1 MIISKNALS
10 RRTVL
15 RGLGAT
21 LALPLLDSMVPVFTA
36 VVKTA
41 GAPTNRFGVMYVPN
55 GMIMQNWSP
64 IGEGANFEF
73 NSTMLPLAPFRN
85 QLTVVSGLNCNVP
98 TSVRAGDGVHAR
110 ASTRFL
116 TDIYPKITPSGGAVQ
131 AGVSLDQ
138 ILGKQLGKYT
148 QLSSLELAIES
159 TQSAGACDQGYA
171 CDYTSTIAWAG
182 DETPLPMENNPRA
195 VFERLFGDTNS
206 TDPSAR
212 LARIQQDRSILD
224 SVTKELTSLQ
234 SSLGQNDRAKL
245 TDYLDAVRDIERRI
259 QKAEEQRDQELPLVA
274 HPAGIPNNYDDHAK
288 LMCDLMVL
296 AYQCDL
302 TRVATFMMGREFSGM
317 TYPFI
322 GVPDAHHPISHH
334 QNEPE
339 KVAKVAKINHYHV
352 TLFAYLLDKLRST
365 PDGDGSLLDHVTMVY
380 GAGMA
385 DSNRHAPNDIPIVLA
400 GGGAGTL
407 KGGRAIRF
415 PQEQK
420 TPLANLHLSLLD
432 KFGVRM
438 DRFGDS
444 TGKLDDRQLFGI

>member
-1 MIISKNALS
+1 MIISKKALS

-21 LALPLLDSMVPVFTA
+21 LALPLLDSMVPAFTA
-36 VVKTA
+36 VARTA
-41 GAPTNRFGVMYVPN
+41 AAPTNRFGVMYVPN

-64 IGEGANFEF
+64 IGEGSNFEF
-73 NSTMLPLAPFRN
+73 NSTMMPLAPFRSH
-85 QLTVVSGLNCNVP
+85 LVVVSGLNCNPPEGVG
-98 TSVRAGDGVHAR
+98 AGNGVHAR

-131 AGVSLDQ
+131 AGVSMDQ
-138 ILGKQLGKYT
+138 VLAKELGRYT
-148 QLSSLELAIES
+148 QLASLELAIES

-171 CDYTSTIAWAG
+171 CDYTSTISWAG
-182 DETPLPMENNPRA
+182 DATPLPMENNPRA
-195 VFERLFGDTNS
+195 VFERLFGDTDS
-206 TDPSAR
+206 TNPSAR
-212 LARIQQDRSILD
+212 LSRIRADRSILD
-224 SVTKELTSLQ
+224 SVTKELASLETSLPQ
-234 SSLGQNDRAKL
+234 ADRAKL
-245 TDYLDAVRDIERRI
+245 GEYFDAIRDIERRI
-259 QKAEEQRDQELPLVA
+259 QKAGEQQDRELPLVT
-274 HPAGIPNNYDDHAK
+274 HPEGIPANYDDHAK

-334 QNEPE
+334 QREPE
-339 KVAKVAKINHYHV
+339 KVAKVAKINLYHV
-352 TLFAYLLDKLRST
+352 TLFAYLLDKLRAT

-385 DSNRHAPNDIPIVLA
+385 DSNAHAPLDIPIVLA

-415 PQEQK
+415 PAEAK
-420 TPLANLHLSLLD
+420 TPLANLHMSLLD
-432 KFGVRM
+432 KFGTRV
-438 DRFGDS
+438 DHFGDG
-444 TGKLDDRQLFGI
+444 TGKLDDRQLFGL

>member
-1 MIISKNALS
+1 MIMSKKALS

-21 LALPLLDSMVPVFTA
+21 LALPLLDSMLPAFTA
-36 VVKTA
+36 VAKTA
-41 GAPTNRFGVMYVPN
+41 AAPTNRFGAMYVPN

-64 IGEGANFEF
+64 LGEGATFQF
-73 NSTMLPLAPFRN
+73 NSTMLPLAPHRN
-85 QLTVVSGLNCNVP
+85 DLTVVSGLNCNLPVGAL
-98 TSVRAGDGVHAR
+98 AGNGVHAR

-131 AGVSLDQ
+131 AGISMDQ
-138 ILGKQLGKYT
+138 VLGRQLGKYT
-148 QLSSLELAIES
+148 QLASLEIGIES

-171 CDYTSTIAWAG
+171 CDYTSTISWAG
-182 DETPLPMENNPRA
+182 EATPLPMENNPRA
-195 VFERLFGDTNS
+195 VFERLFGDTGS
-206 TDPSAR
+206 TDPRER

-224 SVTKELTSLQ
+224 SVTDELASLQ
-234 SSLGQNDRAKL
+234 RSLPQNDRAKL
-245 TDYLDAVRDIERRI
+245 NEYLDAVRDIERRI
-259 QKAEEQRDQELPLVA
+259 QKAEEQRDEELPLVA

-334 QNEPE
+334 QHEPE
-339 KVAKVAKINHYHV
+339 KVAKVAKINTYHV

-365 PDGDGSLLDHVTMVY
+365 PDGDGSLLDHMTLVY
-380 GAGMA
+380 GAGMS
-385 DSNRHAPNDIPIVLA
+385 DSNAHANTDLPIILA

-407 KGGRAIRF
+407 KGGRAIRYA
-415 PQEQK
+415 QEQK
-420 TPLANLHLSLLD
+420 TPLANLHMSLLD
-432 KFGVRM
+432 KFGVRV
-438 DRFGDS
+438 DHFGDS

>member
-1 MIISKNALS
+1 MLISRKAIS

-15 RGLGAT
+15 RGIGAT
-21 LALPLLDSMVPVFTA
+21 LALPLLDGMVPALTA
-36 VVKTA
+36 LGKTA
-41 GAPTNRFGVMYVPN
+41 AARTNRFGVMYVPN
-55 GMIMQNWSP
+55 GMIMQNWAP
-64 IGEGANFEF
+64 IGEGTNFEF

-98 TSVRAGDGVHAR
+98 AGVRAGDGVHAR

-131 AGVSLDQ
+131 AGISMDQ
-138 ILGKQLGKYT
+138 ILGRQLGKYT
-148 QLSSLELAIES
+148 QLASLEMAIES

-182 DETPLPMENNPRA
+182 EATPLPMENNPRA
-195 VFERLFGDTNS
+195 VFERLFGDSVS
-206 TDPSAR
+206 TDPGVR
-212 LARIQQDRSILD
+212 LARMQQDRSILD
-224 SVTKELTSLQ
+224 SVTKEVATLGST
-234 SSLGQNDRAKL
+234 LGQADRAKL
-245 TDYLDAVRDIERRI
+245 TEYLDAIRDIERRI
-259 QKAEEQRDQELPLVA
+259 QKAEEQRDEELPLVS
-274 HPAGIPNNYDDHAK
+274 HPAGIPGNYDDHAK

-322 GVPDAHHPISHH
+322 GVPDAHHPVSHH

-339 KVAKVAKINHYHV
+339 KVAKVAKINTYHV
-352 TLFAYLLDKLRST
+352 TVFAYLLDRLRST
-365 PDGDGSLLDHVTMVY
+365 PDGDGTLLDNMTMMY

-407 KGGRAIRF
+407 KGGRHIRYA
-415 PQEQK
+415 K
-420 TPLANLHLSLLD
+420 DTPLANLHLTLLD
-432 KFGVRM
+432 KFGVQM

-444 TGKLDDRQLFGI
+444 TGKLDDRQLFGV

>member
-1 MIISKNALS
+1 MIIVKKALS

-21 LALPLLDSMVPVFTA
+21 LALPLLDSMLPAFTA
-36 VVKTA
+36 VAKTA
-41 GAPTNRFGVMYVPN
+41 GAPTNRFGAMYVPN

-85 QLTVVSGLNCNVP
+85 QLIVVSGLNCNVP
-98 TSVRAGDGVHAR
+98 TGVAAGNGVHAR

-131 AGVSLDQ
+131 AGISMDQ
-138 ILGKQLGKYT
+138 VLAGQLGKFT
-148 QLSSLELAIES
+148 QLASLEMAIES

-171 CDYTSTIAWAG
+171 CDYTSTISWAG
-182 DETPLPMENNPRA
+182 DATPVPMETNPRA
-195 VFERLFGDTNS
+195 VFERLFGDTDS
-206 TDPSAR
+206 TNPAAR
-212 LARIQQDRSILD
+212 LARMQQDRSVLD
-224 SVTKELTSLQ
+224 SVTKELATLETSLP
-234 SSLGQNDRAKL
+234 QNDRAKL
-245 TDYLDAVRDIERRI
+245 GEYLNAIRDIERRI
-259 QKAEEQRDQELPLVA
+259 QKAEEQRDRELPLVA

-334 QNEPE
+334 QREPE
-339 KVAKVAKINHYHV
+339 KVAKVAKINTYHV

-385 DSNRHAPNDIPIVLA
+385 DSNAHAPNDIPIVLA

-415 PQEQK
+415 PPEEK

-432 KFGVRM
+432 KFGVRV

-444 TGKLDDRQLFGI
+444 TGRLDDRQLFGI

>member
-1 MIISKNALS
+1 MFISKKAIS

-15 RGLGAT
+15 RGMGAA
-21 LALPLLDSMVPVFTA
+21 LALPLLDGMVPALTA
-36 VVKTA
+36 VGKAA

-55 GMIMQNWSP
+55 GMIMQHWSP
-64 IGEGANFEF
+64 IGEGASFEF
-73 NSTMLPLAPFRN
+73 NTTMLPLAPFRN

-98 TSVRAGDGVHAR
+98 EGIRAGDGVHAR

-131 AGVSLDQ
+131 AGVSMDQ
-138 ILGKQLGKYT
+138 ILGRQLGKYT
-148 QLSSLELAIES
+148 QLSSLEMAIES

-195 VFERLFGDTNS
+195 VFERLFGDTGS
-206 TDPSAR
+206 TDPAAR
-212 LARIQQDRSILD
+212 LMRIQQDRSILD
-224 SVTKELTSLQ
+224 SVMKEVASLQ
-234 SSLGQNDRAKL
+234 SALGQGDRAKL
-245 TDYLDAVRDIERRI
+245 GEYLDAIRDIERRI
-259 QKAEEQRDQELPLVA
+259 QKAEEQRDQELPLVS
-274 HPAGIPNNYDDHAK
+274 HPAGIPAGYDDHAK

-322 GVPDAHHPISHH
+322 GVPDAHHPVSHH
-334 QNEPE
+334 QQEPE
-339 KVAKVAKINHYHV
+339 KVAKVAKINLYHV
-352 TLFAYLLDKLRST
+352 TLFAYLLDKMRST
-365 PDGDGSLLDHVTMVY
+365 PDGDGTLLDHVTMMY

-385 DSNRHAPNDIPIVLA
+385 DSNRHAPEDIPIVLA

-407 KGGRAIRF
+407 KGGRAVRF
-415 PQEQK
+415 AK
-420 TPLANLHLSLLD
+420 GTPLANLHLNLLD
-432 KFGVRM
+432 KFGVPM

-444 TGKLDDRQLFGI
+444 TGRLDDRQLFGI

>member
-1 MIISKNALS
+1 MIISKKALS

-15 RGLGAT
+15 RGIGAT
-21 LALPLLDSMVPVFTA
+21 LALPLLDSMVPAFTA
-36 VVKTA
+36 VAKTA
-41 GAPTNRFGVMYVPN
+41 GLPTNRFGTMYVPN
-55 GMIMQNWSP
+55 GMIMQQWSP
-64 IGEGANFEF
+64 IGEGTNFEF
-73 NSTMLPLAPFRN
+73 NSTMLPLAPFKN
-85 QLTVVSGLNCNVP
+85 QLTVVSGLNCNP
-98 TSVRAGDGVHAR
+98 PAGTNGNGAHAR

-116 TDIYPKITPSGGAVQ
+116 TDIYPKITPSGGAVE
-131 AGVSLDQ
+131 AGISMDQ
-138 ILGKQLGKYT
+138 VLGKQLGKYT
-148 QLSSLELAIES
+148 QLASLEMAIES

-171 CDYTSTIAWAG
+171 CDYTSTISWAG
-182 DETPLPMENNPRA
+182 DATPLPMENNPRA
-195 VFERLFGDTNS
+195 VFERLFGDTGS
-206 TDPSAR
+206 TDPAAR
-212 LARIQQDRSILD
+212 LVRIQQDRSILD
-224 SVTKELTSLQ
+224 SVTAELARLQ
-234 SSLGQNDRAKL
+234 NTLPQNDRVRL
-245 TDYLDAVRDIERRI
+245 TEYFEAVRDIERRI
-259 QKAEEQRDQELPLVA
+259 QKAEEQQDQELPLVG

-339 KVAKVAKINHYHV
+339 KVARVAKINQYHV
-352 TLFAYLLDKLRST
+352 TLFAYLLDKLQST
-365 PDGDGSLLDHVTMVY
+365 PDGDGSLLDHTIMMY

-385 DSNRHAPNDIPIVLA
+385 DSNRHAPENIPIVLA
-400 GGGAGTL
+400 GGGTGTL
-407 KGGRAIRF
+407 KGGRALLF

-432 KFGVRM
+432 KFGVRV
-438 DRFGDS
+438 DHFGDS

>member
-1 MIISKNALS
+1 MIISKRALS

-15 RGLGAT
+15 GGIGAT
-21 LALPLLDSMVPVFTA
+21 LALPLLDSMVPALTNVA
-36 VVKTA
+36 KAA

-55 GMIMQNWSP
+55 GMIMQHWSP
-64 IGEGANFEF
+64 IGEGSTFDF
-73 NSTMLPLAPFRN
+73 NTTMMPLAPFRN

-98 TSVRAGDGVHAR
+98 AGVRAGDGVHAR

-131 AGVSLDQ
+131 AGVSMDQ
-138 ILGKQLGKYT
+138 ILGRQLGKFT
-148 QLSSLELAIES
+148 QLSSLEMAIES

-171 CDYTSTIAWAG
+171 CDYTSTISWAG

-195 VFERLFGDTNS
+195 VFERLFGDTGS
-206 TDPSAR
+206 TDPNAR
-212 LARIQQDRSILD
+212 LARIRQDRSILD
-224 SVTKELTSLQ
+224 SVMKEVANLQ
-234 SSLGQNDRAKL
+234 RALGQGDRSKL
-245 TDYLDAVRDIERRI
+245 AEYLDAIRDIERRI
-259 QKAEEQRDQELPLVA
+259 QKAEEQRDQELPRVS
-274 HPAGIPNNYDDHAK
+274 HPAGIPGEYDDHAK

-339 KVAKVAKINHYHV
+339 KVAKVAKVNHYHV
-352 TLFAYLLDKLRST
+352 TLFAYLLEKLRST
-365 PDGDGSLLDHVTMVY
+365 PDGDGSLLDHATMMY

-385 DSNRHAPNDIPIVLA
+385 DSNRHAPEDIPIVLA

-407 KGGRAIRF
+407 KGGRAVRF
-415 PQEQK
+415 AK
-420 TPLANLHLSLLD
+420 GTPLANLHLTLLD
-432 KFGVRM
+432 KFGVPM
-438 DRFGDS
+438 DHWGDS

>member
-1 MIISKNALS
+1 MIISRKVLS

-21 LALPLLDSMVPVFTA
+21 LALPLLDSMVPAFTA
-36 VVKTA
+36 VAKTA
-41 GAPTNRFGVMYVPN
+41 GLTANRFGTMYVPN
-55 GMIMQNWSP
+55 GMIMQQWSP
-64 IGEGANFEF
+64 IGEGASFEF
-73 NSTMLPLAPFRN
+73 NSTMQPLAPFRN
-85 QLTVVSGLNCNVP
+85 QLTVVSGLNCNP
-98 TSVRAGDGVHAR
+98 PAGTNGNGAHAR

-116 TDIYPKITPSGGAVQ
+116 TDIYPKITPSGGAVE
-131 AGVSLDQ
+131 AGISMDQ
-138 ILGKQLGKYT
+138 VLGKQLGKYT
-148 QLSSLELAIES
+148 QLASLEMAIES

-171 CDYTSTIAWAG
+171 CDYTSTISWAG
-182 DETPLPMENNPRA
+182 DATPLPMENNPRA
-195 VFERLFGDTNS
+195 VFERLFGDSGS
-206 TDPSAR
+206 TDPAAR
-212 LARIQQDRSILD
+212 LQRIQQDRSILD
-224 SVTKELTSLQ
+224 SVTAELARLQ
-234 SSLGQNDRAKL
+234 SRLPQNDRVRL
-245 TDYLDAVRDIERRI
+245 TEYFEAVRDIERRI
-259 QKAEEQRDQELPLVA
+259 QKAEEQQDQELPLVG
-274 HPAGIPNNYDDHAK
+274 HPAGIPGNYDDHAK

-339 KVAKVAKINHYHV
+339 KVARVAKINQYHV
-352 TLFAYLLDKLRST
+352 TLFAYLLDKLQST
-365 PDGDGSLLDHVTMVY
+365 PDGDGSLLDHMIMMY

-385 DSNRHAPNDIPIVLA
+385 DSNRHAPENIPIVLA
-400 GGGAGTL
+400 GGGSGTL
-407 KGGRAIRF
+407 KGGRALLF

-432 KFGVRM
+432 KFGVRV
-438 DRFGDS
+438 DHFGDS

>member
-1 MIISKNALS
+1 MIISKKALS

-15 RGLGAT
+15 RGIGAT
-21 LALPLLDSMVPVFTA
+21 LALPLLDSMVPAMTNVA
-36 VVKTA
+36 KAA

-55 GMIMQNWSP
+55 GMIMQHWSP
-64 IGEGANFEF
+64 IGDGSTFDF
-73 NSTMLPLAPFRN
+73 NTTMTPLAPFRN

-98 TSVRAGDGVHAR
+98 PGVRAGDGVHAR

-131 AGVSLDQ
+131 AGVSMDQ
-138 ILGKQLGKYT
+138 ILGRQLGKYT
-148 QLSSLELAIES
+148 QLSSLEMAIES

-171 CDYTSTIAWAG
+171 CDYTSTISWAG
-182 DETPLPMENNPRA
+182 DATPLPMENNPRA
-195 VFERLFGDTNS
+195 VFERLFGDTGS
-206 TDPSAR
+206 TDPNAR
-212 LARIQQDRSILD
+212 LARIRQDRSILD
-224 SVTKELTSLQ
+224 SVMKEVANLQ
-234 SSLGQNDRAKL
+234 SALGQGDRSKL
-245 TDYLDAVRDIERRI
+245 AEYLDSIRDIERRI
-259 QKAEEQRDQELPLVA
+259 QKAEEQRDQELPLVS
-274 HPAGIPNNYDDHAK
+274 HPAGIPNEYDDHAK

-334 QNEPE
+334 QNQPE
-339 KVAKVAKINHYHV
+339 KVAKVAKVNQYHV

-365 PDGDGSLLDHVTMVY
+365 PDGDGSLLDHTIMMY

-385 DSNRHAPNDIPIVLA
+385 DSNRHAPEDIPIVLA
-400 GGGAGTL
+400 GGGTGTH

-415 PQEQK
+415 DK
-420 TPLANLHLSLLD
+420 GTPLANLHLSLLD
-432 KFGVRM
+432 KFGVPM
-438 DRFGDS
+438 DHWGDS
-444 TGKLDDRQLFGI
+444 TAKLDDRQLFGI

>member
-1 MIISKNALS
+1 MIISKRAIS

-21 LALPLLDSMVPVFTA
+21 LALPLLDGMVPALTA
-36 VVKTA
+36 IAKTA

-64 IGEGANFEF
+64 IGDGATFEF
-73 NSTMLPLAPFRN
+73 NTTMMPLAPYRS
-85 QLTVVSGLNCNVP
+85 QLTVVSGLNCIIP
-98 TSVRAGDGVHAR
+98 EGIRTGDGVHAR

-116 TDIYPKITPSGGAVQ
+116 TDIYPKMTPSGGAVQ
-131 AGVSLDQ
+131 AGISMDQ
-138 ILGKQLGKYT
+138 ILGKELGKYT
-148 QLSSLELAIES
+148 QLSTLELAIES

-182 DETPLPMENNPRA
+182 AATPLPMENNPRA
-195 VFERLFGDTNS
+195 VFERLFGDTGS
-206 TDPSAR
+206 TDPAAR

-224 SVTKELTSLQ
+224 SVTKEVAHLQ
-234 SSLGQNDRAKL
+234 SSLGQSDRAKL
-245 TDYLDAVRDIERRI
+245 TEYLEAIRDVERRI
-259 QKAEEQRDQELPLVA
+259 QKAEEQRDEQLPLVS
-274 HPAGIPNNYDDHAK
+274 HPAGIPASYDDHAK

-317 TYPFI
+317 TYSFI

-339 KVAKVAKINHYHV
+339 KVAKVAKINQYHV
-352 TLFAYLLDKLRST
+352 TLFAYLLEKMKTT
-365 PDGDGSLLDHVTMVY
+365 PDGDGSLLDHMTLLY

-385 DSNRHAPNDIPIVLA
+385 DSNRHAPSNIPLVLA

-407 KGGRAIRF
+407 HGGRAIRF
-415 PQEQK
+415 ASD
-420 TPLANLHLSLLD
+420 TPLANLHVTILD
-432 KFGVRM
+432 KFGVHV
-438 DRFGDS
+438 DRLGDS
-444 TGKLDDRQLFGI
+444 TGKLDERVLYGV

>member
-1 MIISKNALS
+1 MMISKKAIS

-21 LALPLLDSMVPVFTA
+21 LALPLLDGMVPAFTA
-36 VVKTA
+36 VARTA

-55 GMIMQNWSP
+55 GMIMQNWAP
-64 IGEGANFEF
+64 IGEGADFEF
-73 NSTMLPLAPFRN
+73 NSTMMPLAPFRN

-98 TSVRAGDGVHAR
+98 PGIRAGDGVHAR

-131 AGVSLDQ
+131 AGVSMDQ
-138 ILGKQLGKYT
+138 ILGRQLGKYT

-182 DETPLPMENNPRA
+182 DATPLPMENNPRA
-195 VFERLFGDTNS
+195 VFERLFGDTGS
-206 TDPSAR
+206 TDSNAR

-224 SVTKELTSLQ
+224 SVTKEVASLQ
-234 SSLGQNDRAKL
+234 SSLGQSDRAKL
-245 TDYLDAVRDIERRI
+245 AEYLDAIRDVERRI

-274 HPAGIPNNYDDHAK
+274 HPAGIPNSYDDHAK

-317 TYPFI
+317 TYPMI
-322 GVPDAHHPISHH
+322 GVTDAHHPISHH
-334 QNEPE
+334 QNQPE
-339 KVAKVAKINHYHV
+339 KVAKVAKINQYHV
-352 TLFAYLLDKLRST
+352 TLFAYLLDKLRTT

-407 KGGRAIRF
+407 KGGRAVQF
-415 PQEQK
+415 PK
-420 TPLANLHLSLLD
+420 DTPLANLHMSLLD

-438 DRFGDS
+438 ESFGDS
-444 TGKLDDRQLFGI
+444 TGRLDDRQLFGV

>member
-1 MIISKNALS
+1 MIISKKAMS

-15 RGLGAT
+15 RGIGAT
-21 LALPLLDSMVPVFTA
+21 LALPLLDGMVPALTA

-55 GMIMQNWSP
+55 GMIMQHWAP
-64 IGEGANFEF
+64 IGEGATFDF
-73 NSTMLPLAPFRN
+73 NATMMPLAPFRN
-85 QLTVVSGLNCNVP
+85 QLTVVGGLSCNVP
-98 TSVRAGDGVHAR
+98 AGIRAGDGVHAR

-131 AGVSLDQ
+131 AGVSMDQ
-138 ILGKQLGKYT
+138 ILGKHLGKFT
-148 QLSSLELAIES
+148 QLSSLEMAIES

-195 VFERLFGDTNS
+195 VFERLFGDTGS
-206 TDPSAR
+206 TDPNAR
-212 LARIQQDRSILD
+212 LARIQQDRSLLD
-224 SVTKELTSLQ
+224 SVTKEVARLQ
-234 SSLGQNDRAKL
+234 RALGQGDRVKL
-245 TDYLDAVRDIERRI
+245 AEYLDSIRDIERRI
-259 QKAEEQRDQELPLVA
+259 QKAEEQRDQELPIVA
-274 HPAGIPNNYDDHAK
+274 HPAGIPGDYDDHAK

-334 QNEPE
+334 QNEPD
-339 KVAKVAKINHYHV
+339 KVAKVAKINQYHV
-352 TLFAYLLDKLRST
+352 GVFAYLLDKLRST
-365 PDGDGSLLDHVTMVY
+365 PDGDGSLLDHMIMMY

-385 DSNRHAPNDIPIVLA
+385 DSNRHAPDDIPIVLA
-400 GGGAGTL
+400 GGGAGGL
-407 KGGRAIRF
+407 KGGRALRF
-415 PQEQK
+415 AK
-420 TPLANLHLSLLD
+420 GTPLANLHVTLLD
-432 KFGVRM
+432 KFGVPT
-438 DRFGDS
+438 DHFGDS
-444 TGKLDDRQLFGI
+444 TGKLDDRMLFGV

>member
-1 MIISKNALS
+1 MIISKKALS

-15 RGLGAT
+15 RGIGAT
-21 LALPLLDSMVPVFTA
+21 LALPLLDSMVPALTHVA
-36 VVKTA
+36 KAA

-55 GMIMQNWSP
+55 GMIMQHWSP
-64 IGEGANFEF
+64 IGEGSTFDF
-73 NSTMLPLAPFRN
+73 NTTMTPLAPFRN

-98 TSVRAGDGVHAR
+98 SGVRAGDGVHAR

-131 AGVSLDQ
+131 AGVSMDQ
-138 ILGKQLGKYT
+138 ILGRQLGKYT
-148 QLSSLELAIES
+148 QLSSLEMAIES

-171 CDYTSTIAWAG
+171 CDYTSTISWAG
-182 DETPLPMENNPRA
+182 DATPLPMENNPRA
-195 VFERLFGDTNS
+195 VFERLFGDTGS
-206 TDPSAR
+206 TDPNAR
-212 LARIQQDRSILD
+212 LARIRQDRSILD
-224 SVTKELTSLQ
+224 SVMKEVATLQ
-234 SSLGQNDRAKL
+234 SALGQGDRSKL
-245 TDYLDAVRDIERRI
+245 AEYLDSIRDIERRI
-259 QKAEEQRDQELPLVA
+259 QKAEEQRDQELPLVS
-274 HPAGIPNNYDDHAK
+274 HPAGIPNEYDDHAK

-334 QNEPE
+334 QNQPE
-339 KVAKVAKINHYHV
+339 KVAKVAKVNQYHV

-365 PDGDGSLLDHVTMVY
+365 PDGDGSLLDHVIMVY

-385 DSNRHAPNDIPIVLA
+385 DSNRHAPEDIPIVLA
-400 GGGAGTL
+400 GGGAGTHR
-407 KGGRAIRF
+407 GGRAIRF
-415 PQEQK
+415 DK
-420 TPLANLHLSLLD
+420 GTPLANLHLTLLD
-432 KFGVRM
+432 KFGVPM
-438 DRFGDS
+438 DHWGDS

>member
-1 MIISKNALS
+1 MFVSKKALS

-15 RGLGAT
+15 RGMGAT
-21 LALPLLDSMVPVFTA
+21 LALPLLDSMMPAFTA
-36 VVKTA
+36 VAKSA
-41 GAPTNRFGVMYVPN
+41 AAPVNRFGVMYVPN
-55 GMIMQNWSP
+55 GMIMPNWVP
-64 IGEGANFEF
+64 IGEGANFEL
-73 NSTMLPLAPFRN
+73 NTTMLPLAPFRN
-85 QLTVVSGLNCNVP
+85 QITVVSGLSCNLP
-98 TSVRAGDGVHAR
+98 TGVRAGDGAHAR

-116 TDIYPKITPSGGAVQ
+116 TDIYPRITPSGGAVQ
-131 AGVSLDQ
+131 AGVSMDQ
-138 ILGKQLGKYT
+138 ILGKQLGKFT

-159 TQSAGACDQGYA
+159 TQSAGACDQGFA

-182 DETPLPMENNPRA
+182 ESTPLPMENNPRA
-195 VFERLFGDTNS
+195 VFERLFGDTGS
-206 TDPSAR
+206 TDPAAR
-212 LARIQQDRSILD
+212 LARMQQDRSILD
-224 SVTKELTSLQ
+224 AMTKEVVGLQRSLAAA
-234 SSLGQNDRAKL
+234 DRAKL
-245 TDYLDAVRDIERRI
+245 GEYLDAIRDIERRI

-274 HPAGIPNNYDDHAK
+274 HPSGIPNNYDDHAK

-317 TYPFI
+317 TYPMI

-352 TLFAYLLDKLRST
+352 TLFTYLLDKLRATS
-365 PDGDGSLLDHVTMVY
+365 DGDGSLLDHITMLY

-385 DSNRHAPNDIPIVLA
+385 DSNRHTPNDIPIILA

-407 KGGRAIRF
+407 KGGRAVRF
-415 PQEQK
+415 ARD
-420 TPLANLHLSLLD
+420 TPLANLHMSLMD

-438 DRFGDS
+438 DHFGDS